1 MSVDGAIE
9 TWSRR
14 LARRED
20 LPRECTALL
29 PGWREEF
36 PVCVHSPAIRNS
48 LVAEPETF
56 LFCNDFRLVVMKR
69 SPGEVSVFQ
78 SALDAIEALE
88 METTLLHSCLTLH
101 PRNASPVRLPFNTV
115 SEHLFAPVV
124 AAYRKARA
132 AEVPEATQLRSLGP
146 DPFRE
151 LRVRDCKYHA
161 FAFRVLA
168 GDEVKGFFHHPT
180 EPAPE
185 LCHRS
190 RVIPSYLLVSSSSM
204 LYALSTR
211 NRFHSEQIADYSLL
225 ARYIP
230 FSSGIVL
237 DLRST
242 PGNRSYRMLELGAGS
257 TGFELPLASRAE
269 PDFTGFARTVQRLA
283 GQA

>member
-1 MSVDGAIE
+1 MSVDGALE

-14 LARRED
+14 LAGRED
-20 LPRECTALL
+20 LPRECAALL
-29 PGWREEF
+29 PCWREEF

-56 LFCNDFRLVVMKR
+56 LFCNDSRLVVMKR

-78 SALDAIEALE
+78 SSLDTIEALE

-101 PRNASPVRLPFNTV
+101 PRSAGPVQVPFNTV
-115 SEHLFAPVV
+115 SEHLFEPVV
-124 AAYRKARA
+124 AAFRKARA
-132 AEVPEATQLRSLGP
+132 AEVPEADPSRFPCP
-146 DPFRE
+146 DPFRD
-151 LRVRDCKYHA
+151 LRVLDCKYHA

-180 EPAPE
+180 EPAPG

-190 RVIPSYLLVSSSSM
+190 RVIPSYLLVSSGSM

-211 NRFHSEQIADYSLL
+211 NRFHSGPIADYSLVV
-225 ARYIP
+225 RYLP
-230 FSSGIVL
+230 FASGIAL

-242 PGNRSYRMLELGAGS
+242 PGNRTYRMLELGAGS
-257 TGFELPLASRAE
+257 AGFQLPLASRAE
-269 PDFTGFARTVQRLA
+269 RDFTGFARTVQRLA